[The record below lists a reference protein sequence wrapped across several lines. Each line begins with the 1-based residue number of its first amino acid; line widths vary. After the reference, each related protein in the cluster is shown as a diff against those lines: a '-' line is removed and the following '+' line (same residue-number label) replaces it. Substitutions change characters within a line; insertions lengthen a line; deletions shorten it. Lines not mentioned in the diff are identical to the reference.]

1 MKLEQK
7 DLQGKIAHLPLEV
20 AQEAYVQM
28 KRQQIF
34 FGIEDLC
41 EQGIN
46 GAFLW
51 TGSEQHMSLWSDASV
66 GKYEPLL
73 AWIAEHRAT
82 LPKPDTILFQGKE
95 YVLAHGYEGKETYI
109 SYQNNGED
117 LFGLKIKYPAKKPSK
132 STLSHT
138 KALLEEAMQAE
149 ELLPEY
155 IGIKGT
161 WFSLVVEKVKEEDRV
176 LWVAKYVHDDLSPVM
191 LTDTDGSD
199 LEELTATGKNIA
211 DALGRLLILK
221 RKYKYFID

>member
-1 MKLEQK
+1 MKLTQK

-28 KRQQIF
+28 KRQQLF

-46 GAFLW
+46 GAFVW
-51 TGSEQHMSLWSDASV
+51 AGSEQHESLWIDASV

-73 AWIAEHRAT
+73 AWIAEHRM
-82 LPKPDTILFQGKE
+82 PKPDFILFQGKE
-95 YVLAHGYEGKETYI
+95 YVLAHGIEGKETYI
-109 SYQNNGED
+109 SFCHNGED
-117 LFGLKIKYPAKKPSK
+117 LFGLKIKYPAKKPTEY
-132 STLSHT
+132 TLSRM
-138 KALLEEAMQAE
+138 KVLLEEAMQAE

-155 IGIKGT
+155 IGVKGT
-161 WFSLVVEKVKEEDRV
+161 WFSLVVEKVKEKDCI
-176 LWVAKYVHDDLSPVM
+176 LWEAKYVHDDISPVM
-191 LTDTDGSD
+191 LTDTDGSE
-199 LEELTATGKNIA
+199 LEELTATGNNIA

>member
-1 MKLEQK
+1 MKLTQE

-28 KRQQIF
+28 KRQQLFID
-34 FGIEDLC
+34 IKDLC

-46 GAFLW
+46 SAFVW
-51 TGSEQHMSLWSDASV
+51 IGSEQHESLWCDVSV
-66 GKYEPLL
+66 GNYAPLI
-73 AWIAEHRAT
+73 AWIAEHRM
-82 LPKPDTILFQGKE
+82 PKPDTILFQGKE
-95 YVLAHGYEGKETYI
+95 YVLAHGCEGKETYI
-109 SYQNNGED
+109 SYQSEAED
-117 LFGLKIKYPAKKPSK
+117 LFGLKIKHHAKKPSK

-155 IGIKGT
+155 IGVKGT
-161 WFSLVVEKVKEEDRV
+161 WFSLVIEKVKEKDRV
-176 LWVAKYVHDDLSPVM
+176 LWEAKYVHDDLSPVM
-191 LTDTDGSD
+191 LTDADGSE

-211 DALGRLLILK
+211 DALGRLSILK